1 MTMTVTMI
9 ITVAAIATALAVGLI
24 AHHLRRRRHNGDEDA
39 EVSVSDLISPL
50 ETLAVLLVAFVI
62 VVAAES
68 YGAAAAAVEAE
79 AGRVDQLYEVA
90 DYAPEPQRERLQAA
104 AVCYSRAIETAEW
117 PLMAEGGAK
126 SPVASVWSTDFR
138 RHFKELAH
146 QGDPTFPLLVQA
158 DDERSKAR
166 QTRISE
172 ASPAIPS
179 FVYWFMVVAL
189 AATVGAFA
197 FGLPRDRRP
206 SHLVLLFVLA
216 GLFTGSLLLIEDID
230 SPFSGRIRITD
241 EVMGGAADDIA
252 EDFAADHPAT
262 TLPCDEGGNRTAT

>member
-1 MTMTVTMI
+1 MTVTTS
-9 ITVAAIATALAVGLI
+9 ITVVAIATALAVGLI
-24 AHHLRRRRHNGDEDA
+24 ANHLRRRHRTGDDDDEA
-39 EVSVSDLISPL
+39 SVSDLISPL

-68 YGAAAAAVEAE
+68 YGSAAAAVEAE
-79 AGRVDQLYEVA
+79 ASRVDQLYEVS

-104 AVCYSRAIETAEW
+104 AVCYSRAIGAAEG

-126 SPVASVWSTDFR
+126 SPVASVWSSDFR

-146 QGDPTFPLLVQA
+146 RRDATFPLLVEA

-197 FGLPRDRRP
+197 FGLPRNRGR
-206 SHLVLLFVLA
+206 SHIILLCVLA

-230 SPFSGRIRITD
+230 SPFSGRIRITGD
-241 EVMGGAADDIA
+241 VMQQAAADIA
-252 EDFAADHPAT
+252 EDFTVDHPPS
-262 TLPCDEGGNRTAT
+262 TLPCDAGGKRTTT

>member
-1 MTMTVTMI
+1 MT
-9 ITVAAIATALAVGLI
+9 ITVVAIATALALGLT
-24 AHHLRRRRHNGDEDA
+24 AGRRRRRRPAGDEDA
-39 EVSVSDLISPL
+39 EASFGDLISPL

-68 YGAAAAAVEAE
+68 YGAASAAVEAE

-104 AVCYSRAIETAEW
+104 AVCYARAIEAAEW
-117 PLMAEGGAK
+117 PLMAEGGSK

-146 QGDPTFPLLVQA
+146 GGDPTFPLLVAA

-197 FGLPRDRRP
+197 YGLPRDRRP
-206 SHLVLLFVLA
+206 AHLVLLYVLA

-230 SPFSGRIRITD
+230 SPFTGRIRITG
-241 EVMGGAADDIA
+241 EVMRQASEDIT
-252 EDFAADHPAT
+252 EDFTADHPT
-262 TLPCDEGGNRTAT
+262 GTLPCDADGTRVAT

>member
-1 MTMTVTMI
+1 MSMNMT
-9 ITVAAIATALAVGLI
+9 ITVVAIATALAVGLI
-24 AHHLRRRRHNGDEDA
+24 ANHLRRRRLTDDDDDEA
-39 EVSVSDLISPL
+39 SVSDLISPL

-68 YGAAAAAVEAE
+68 YGAAATAVQAE
-79 AGRVDQLYEVA
+79 ASRVDQLYEVA
-90 DYAPEPQRERLQAA
+90 DYAPEPQRERLQAS
-104 AVCYSRAIETAEW
+104 AVCYSRAIRAAEW

-138 RHFKELAH
+138 KHFKELAH
-146 QGDPTFPLLVQA
+146 KGDATFSLLVEA

-197 FGLPRDRRP
+197 FGLPRRRGP
-206 SHLVLLFVLA
+206 SHFILLCVLA
-216 GLFTGSLLLIEDID
+216 ALFTGSLLLIEDID
-230 SPFSGRIRITD
+230 TPFSGRIRITN
-241 EVMGGAADDIA
+241 EAMRETAEDIS
-252 EDFAADHPAT
+252 EDFATDHPT
-262 TLPCDEGGNRTAT
+262 STLPCDAGGKRTAT